1 MSTRSVTSKA
11 SNASS
16 KMLEEL
22 ASRSNAKYSS
32 ILNIEFLE
40 VKDLLMMKK

>member
-1 MSTRSVTSKA
+1 MSRSVASKA

-22 ASRSNAKYSS
+22 ASRSQSKY
-32 ILNIEFLE
+32 LFFEA
-40 VKDLLMMKK
+40 